1 MGSGFRVRGFGS
13 SLALNRGGVGAWGL
27 SNQPCRAVQGEA
39 RAVATRP
46 LKAIQKTISS
56 GALGFGHQHPG
67 IQA

>member
-1 MGSGFRVRGFGS
+1 MGLGFRVRGFGS

-27 SNQPCRAVQGEA
+27 SNQPCRAVEGEA

-56 GALGFGHQHPG
+56 
-67 IQA
+67 